1 MDIIDLNREIGSI
14 KDRFLRTQER
24 TDEICGA
31 LSPEDALLSVTDDTS
46 PAKWHLGHTAWFFAK
61 FVLERFTRFEVSPEF
76 DYVFNSYYKGV
87 GLHIPK
93 TSRRSISRPA
103 LPEILEWRREIRERV
118 VLCLDQL
125 TVDELT
131 EVGKITELGV
141 NHEEQ
146 HQELLLMDIKRN
158 FFESPQRPRYKA
170 RVLAP
175 AHEQRLSS
183 WINVPSGLM
192 RIGVP
197 LRNGEFH
204 YDNECDSHLRW
215 IDSFMLMSHPVT
227 NEEYLHFVLQGGYQ
241 SPRFWLS
248 DGWDLVQREGWQH
261 PLYWELRDGDW
272 WMFTLWGMVPLD
284 LRAPVCHLSY
294 YEADAFARFRGARLP
309 TEFEWEVAAGKA
321 KENGDFLD
329 NGVFEPVIPEDGEL
343 FAGIHG
349 TVWEWTQSAYL
360 PYPRFECFRGEL
372 AEYNGKF
379 MVNQMVLRGGSCVTP
394 KDHYRKTYRNFY
406 YPHMRWQYGG
416 IRLAKDLA

>member
-14 KDRFLRTQER
+14 KERFLRTQEKM
-24 TDEICGA
+24 DDICAA
-31 LSPEDALLSVTDDTS
+31 LSPEDALLSVTEDTS

-61 FVLERFTRFEVSPEF
+61 FILEKHTEFEVSPEF
-76 DYVFNSYYKGV
+76 DFIFNSYYKGV
-87 GLHIPK
+87 GPHIQK
-93 TSRRSISRPA
+93 SSRRSVSRPG
-103 LPEILEWRREIRERV
+103 LTEILEWRTQIRERMV
-118 VLCLDQL
+118 TVLDQL

-131 EVGKITELGV
+131 EIGKVTEIGV

-158 FFESPQRPRYKA
+158 FFESPQRPRYKS
-170 RVLAP
+170 RVLSP
-175 AHEQRLSS
+175 VHEQRVPV
-183 WINVPSGLM
+183 WNNVPSGLI

-197 LRNGEFH
+197 LTNREFH
-204 YDNECDSHLRW
+204 YDNESDSHLHW
-215 IDSFMLMSHPVT
+215 VDSFMMMSHQVT
-227 NEEYLHFVLQGGYQ
+227 NEEFLGFIQEGGYQ
-241 SPRFWLS
+241 TPRFWLS
-248 DGWDLVQREGWQH
+248 DGWDTVQREGWKH

-284 LRAPVCHLSY
+284 LKAPVCHLSY
-294 YEADAFARFRGARLP
+294 YEADAYARFRGARLP
-309 TEFEWEVAAGKA
+309 TEFEWEAAAA
-321 KENGDFLD
+321 KVPVNGDFLD
-329 NGVFEPVIPEDGEL
+329 NDVYEPLVPEDREL

-349 TVWEWTQSAYL
+349 TVWEWTRSAYL
-360 PYPRFECFRGEL
+360 PYPRYESFRGDL

-394 KDHYRKTYRNFY
+394 KAHYRHTYRNFY